1 MLKKF
6 GILLVIALLIA
17 PGCGRKKA
25 TVATIAPAIPVKVAA
40 VTVGGIHEVYK
51 TTGTVEANQ
60 EGKVSAKIAG
70 RVSQVRVKLGDFVQP
85 NQILILLEKDDLL
98 NQNRQAKAGLSQ
110 AQASLKQ
117 NKDSF
122 ARLQKL
128 YQQQAISQQEFD
140 QAQTALDIAENQ
152 VQQAQA
158 TLALNENQ
166 LKNTEIVAPFNGFV
180 GLLNVT
186 QGDVVSPGVPLLA
199 VADLSKVLVTINLS
213 DSYIGRIHKGQTVQI
228 GFSAYPGETFSG
240 TVHQISP
247 LANEATKTFPV
258 KIVLANPGQKL
269 KAGMI
274 AEVKFNFNERNNV
287 MTIPTEAI
295 VDEIGNKSVFVVENN
310 KARRKP
316 VTLGISDDRKVE
328 IVSGLTG
335 NERVVVL
342 GQNNLDD
349 GLKVVVK

>member
-1 MLKKF
+1 
-6 GILLVIALLIA
+6 
-17 PGCGRKKA
+17 
-25 TVATIAPAIPVKVAA
+25 
-40 VTVGGIHEVYK
+40 
-51 TTGTVEANQ
+51 
-60 EGKVSAKIAG
+60 
-70 RVSQVRVKLGDFVQP
+70 
-85 NQILILLEKDDLL
+85 LEKDDLL